1 MKEKTEAIKLL
12 KPANLNLE
20 KIIVENIKYLMHKRK
35 NNGEVY
41 ITAVS
46 HKIVRKYIPVLYYFI
61 HKLII
66 RQHSGNEKFQYKA
79 DSKDLDDIE
88 ANETFYHRMYARDIE
103 VLKTKNDFVS
113 VMSLLRNLNIV
124 EVVTDTE
131 TTKYKNSSLAYFF
144 KLKTPY
150 SDSPLEVAEIDV
162 PASKVQR
169 INQTLGERTKQSGGE
184 EEPLVLTDSVLK
196 QQYQSILNLNFNI
209 IEASKHISDS
219 YRRSEIKSS
228 NYNSCFIAINQLA
241 NERITFSV
249 SNNCDRIYTNV
260 TSMPKVIRQF
270 ILDNNG
276 NSLVEL
282 DFGAFNAFALYR
294 FLIKKIN
301 TDEIAL
307 QEEELSHFTGEL
319 VEYKKLLLS
328 EDFYSEL
335 MKHPLVNTTDRD
347 KLKRNFLKNW
357 LNAKVDNNSKFRKS
371 IESVFPMIS
380 KVITA
385 YKVKDYK
392 TYSNTFMKMESE
404 LVNYKIYSKI
414 IEKYPDTTIY
424 TIFDC
429 VLIEFKYSKI
439 LYKMMIDEGAKFF
452 GVEPRVKVKCLDPR
466 HQKLIDKITGSNLG
480 NEDLTGEQKEALLW
494 QQYYDRMNLENC
506 QFK

>member
-241 NERITFSV
+241 NKRITFSV
-249 SNNCDRIYTNV
+249 SKNCDRIYTNV
-260 TSMPKVIRQF
+260 TSMPKLVRPF
-270 ILDNNG
+270 IQDNNG
-276 NSLVEL
+276 DSLVEL

-301 TDEIAL
+301 TNEIAL
-307 QEEELSHFTGEL
+307 QEEELNGLKTEL
-319 VEYKKLLLS
+319 YEYGGFLLS
-328 EDFYSEL
+328 EDFYTKL
-335 MKHPLVNTTDRD
+335 MRQSLNNSNDRD
-347 KLKRNFLKNW
+347 KFKKHFLKNW
-357 LNAKVDNNSKFRKS
+357 LNAKVENNSKFRKS

-385 YKVKDYK
+385 YKAKDYK

-404 LVNYKIYSKI
+404 LVNRTIYKQFG
-414 IEKYPDTTIY
+414 EKYPDATIY

-439 LYKMMIDEGAKFF
+439 LYKMMMDEGLIYF
-452 GVEPRVKVKCLDPR
+452 GVKPKVNVKCHDPR
-466 HQKLIDKITGSNLG
+466 HQKLIDKITGSRPN
-480 NEDLTGEQKEALLW
+480 NEDLSDRQKEALLW
-494 QQYYDRMNLENC
+494 QQYYDRMNQENC
-506 QFK
+506 QFE